1 MLRPAAEAPICKPVC
16 FVGLLC
22 QCRSLLK
29 EGYEIHL
36 RKALFRLRLS
46 RFQISTSARGY
57 KQYLWRLKS
66 LKMSDQKN
74 IVHRAHCIEKLLSE
88 NNFQDIEDH
97 LKELEDV
104 DMTVEYLQGTE
115 VAKAVYRVLKS
126 CPSVELK
133 KKAKQLLSRWKALY
147 KNNCVQSMQ
156 VKKSVS
162 VYVKEE
168 IEHLGVVPR
177 EQSLSEGPCQQEA
190 LDATSSKILV
200 PLQTVKNV
208 VCNDAEGSMNDL
220 SSFEEQHTD
229 NEDSKPLVNEASL
242 QQDPMRALRCK
253 CTDLLYKAL
262 TGSTKDEE
270 KTDKWLE
277 LSKEIEEHIFALH
290 AKNDKRYKNCI
301 RSKISNLKN
310 PKSCHLK
317 HNLFSGT
324 LSPKAF
330 AEMTAMEMASDEL
343 KQLRALYTESS
354 VQERQ
359 LPQVINGTQTN
370 KIKCRRCEKF
380 DCTVTMIA
388 RGTLFLPGWVRN
400 TNPDE
405 QMLTYVI
412 CNECGEQW
420 YHSRWI
426 CL

>member
-1 MLRPAAEAPICKPVC
+1 
-16 FVGLLC
+16 
-22 QCRSLLK
+22 
-29 EGYEIHL
+29 
-36 RKALFRLRLS
+36 
-46 RFQISTSARGY
+46 
-57 KQYLWRLKS
+57 
-66 LKMSDQKN
+66 MSDQKN
-74 IVHRAHCIEKLLSE
+74 IVHRSHCIEKLLSE
-88 NNFQDIEDH
+88 NNLQDIEDH
-97 LKELEDV
+97 LRELEDV

-115 VAKAVYRVLKS
+115 VAKVVYRVLKS
-126 CPSVELK
+126 CPSGGLK

-156 VKKSVS
+156 VKKAVS
-162 VYVKEE
+162 VCVKEE
-168 IEHLGVVPR
+168 IEHCSVVPR
-177 EQSLSEGPCQQEA
+177 EQLLSEGPCQQEA
-190 LDATSSKILV
+190 LAGTSSNMMF
-200 PLQTVKNV
+200 PSQTVKNV
-208 VCNDAEGSMNDL
+208 VCNNAEGSMNQL
-220 SSFEEQHTD
+220 SSFEEQHTL
-229 NEDSKPLVNEASL
+229 NKDSKSVDNEASL

-262 TGSTKDEE
+262 IGSAKDEE
-270 KTDKWLE
+270 ETVKWLE
-277 LSKEIEEHIFALH
+277 LSKEIEKRIFALH
-290 AKNDKRYKNCI
+290 AKNDKKYKNCI

-310 PKSCHLK
+310 PKNCHLK
-317 HNLFSGT
+317 HNLFTGT

-330 AEMTAMEMASDEL
+330 AEMTVMEMASNEL
-343 KQLRALYTESS
+343 KQLRALYTESC
-354 VQERQ
+354 VQEHQ